1 MDIIDIAVA
10 LLILLALVFSWFG
23 LHYFAN
29 KQLENPDAS
38 ARITGNCGD
47 TMEIALQ
54 FRDGR
59 VLNTSTWTNGC
70 SYSKSCVEA
79 TGMLAR
85 NRTLAELRAI
95 TMITIMD
102 QIGQLPDTHLHCAQ
116 LAETTLQYAIKDYL
130 AKQGPVCCH
139 PS

>member
-1 MDIIDIAVA
+1 METIDVVVA
-10 LLILLALVFSWFG
+10 LLILLALVFTWFG
-23 LHYFAN
+23 LYYLTN
-29 KQLENPDAS
+29 KQLDHPDAR

-59 VLNTSTWTNGC
+59 VINASTWTNGC
-70 SYSKSCVEA
+70 SYSKSCIEA
-79 TGMLAR
+79 TGMLVR
-85 NRTLAELRAI
+85 NRSLTELHKI
-95 TMITIMD
+95 TMMTIME

-116 LAETTLQYAIKDYL
+116 LAETTLQHALKDYL